1 MRLSYRRG
9 IPRLARNASFSPT
22 PAGLRLRS
30 LPQAILTAL
39 CVLALL
45 GSTPRSCP
53 HGTRQVALLSGS
65 QAPPDTKAPA
75 ITSVHLKRRNWENN
89 GTDTEITKDGRFT
102 VWAYVLGDT
111 RKVREGSIDRKAIE
125 KLFSMI
131 SSAELSRLPD
141 EYKSTPA
148 DKSSWWGFELTV
160 KADGG
165 SKTIRYT
172 SDNQNVPEK
181 LRDIVATIMKLA
193 R

>member
-1 MRLSYRRG
+1 M
-9 IPRLARNASFSPT
+9 
-22 PAGLRLRS
+22 
-30 LPQAILTAL
+30 
-39 CVLALL
+39 
-45 GSTPRSCP
+45 
-53 HGTRQVALLSGS
+53 
-65 QAPPDTKAPA
+65 
-75 ITSVHLKRRNWENN
+75 
-89 GTDTEITKDGRFT
+89 
-102 VWAYVLGDT
+102 WAYVLGDT